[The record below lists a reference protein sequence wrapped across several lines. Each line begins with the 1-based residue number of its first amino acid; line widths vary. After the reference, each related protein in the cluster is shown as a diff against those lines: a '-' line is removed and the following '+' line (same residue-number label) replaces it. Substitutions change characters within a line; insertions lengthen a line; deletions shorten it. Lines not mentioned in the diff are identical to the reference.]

1 MGWGP
6 KLEGKGE
13 SELSTS
19 FHLSLLPDCRL
30 LSCRHV
36 FSAARTVILQ
46 TVSQKKPSLLKL
58 HLSSKCLSNKRINKG
73 DIYLITWSY
82 DNSVFNFWDASTVFP
97 IMPVP
102 RDPGAVSASPAPGLQ
117 AFTTTL
123 CCCPIYIF
131 FASCESYQRIP
142 ELYSSEVTLQFWGII
157 HSQRWLNIFFN
168 LNLLFPLRWNTLT
181 VPIKMAWKP
190 RLIPRTHIRENWFS
204 KAGLWP
210 PHTYQV
216 FDHSTHK

>member
-1 MGWGP
+1 MDWGA

-13 SELSTS
+13 SEQSTS

-30 LSCRHV
+30 LSCRHI
-36 FSAARTVILQ
+36 FSAARTVIPQ
-46 TVSQKKPSLLKL
+46 TVSQKKNLLSLSCTYLVL
-58 HLSSKCLSNKRINKG
+58 CLSNKRINKG

-102 RDPGAVSASPAPGLQ
+102 RDPGAVFASPAPGLQ

-131 FASCESYQRIP
+131 CF
-142 ELYSSEVTLQFWGII
+142 LWKLSEDSRTLQFRG
-157 HSQRWLNIFFN
+157 HSSVLRNYSLSKMMQH
-168 LNLLFPLRWNTLT
+168 LL
-181 VPIKMAWKP
+181 
-190 RLIPRTHIRENWFS
+190 
-204 KAGLWP
+204 
-210 PHTYQV
+210 
-216 FDHSTHK
+216 